1 MAAINLTAEL
11 KKARN
16 GQDLSVLDITSIDDL
31 TLDDVELIFRVAAVF
46 KRHVQ
51 SGAGNKKTD
60 ILKGTS
66 IFNFFNENSTRTRS
80 SFELAGKHLGSDVIN
95 ISGSA
100 SSGKKGETLGDTART
115 LDAYNADLLIVRDYH
130 AGVPAQLATLIGAP
144 VLNAGDG
151 RHEHPTQALLEA
163 FTLREKFGK
172 KKLTYLFVGDAK
184 HSRVFGSQ
192 VRLYRKFGWELRL
205 ASFATLVPEKIENW
219 GIKVFYQLE
228 DAALQSVDA
237 IHAIRLQTERAA
249 GSDVPTPRE
258 YSKNFMLNP
267 RRMALANKDAVA
279 LHAGPVIREFD
290 IGTPVLE
297 GPQSLV
303 QQMVENGLPIR
314 MALEWLL
321 ITAKKKKI
329 NPWKK
334 CNFQATISNF

>member
-1 MAAINLTAEL
+1 MVSFDLQTAL
-11 KKARN
+11 QQARK
-16 GQDLSVLDITSIDDL
+16 GQDLSSLDLVSVDNL
-31 TLDDVELIFRVAAVF
+31 TLADIELVFRTAAIFKKHVE
-46 KRHVQ
+46 

-60 ILKGTS
+60 TLKGTS

-95 ISGSA
+95 ITGSA

-115 LDAYNADLLIVRDYH
+115 LDAYNADLLIVRDSR
-130 AGVPAQLATLIGAP
+130 AGVPYQLAERVGAP

-163 FTLREKFGK
+163 FTLRERFGD
-172 KKLTYLFVGDAK
+172 KKLTYLFVGDAA

-192 VRLYRKFGWELRL
+192 VRLYRKLGWKLRL
-205 ASFATLVPEKIENW
+205 ASFQTLIPDQVEKFGIE
-219 GIKVFYQLE
+219 VFYE
-228 DAALQSVDA
+228 CEAEALQGVNA

-249 GSDVPTPRE
+249 GTDIPTPRE

-267 RRMALANKDAVA
+267 RRMALAAPDAVA

-321 ITAKKKKI
+321 ITAKQKKI
-329 NPWKK
+329 NPWK
-334 CNFQATISNF
+334 N

>member
-1 MAAINLTAEL
+1 MASFDLNTAL
-11 KKARN
+11 KQARK
-16 GQDLSVLDITSIDDL
+16 GQDLSQIDLVSIDDL
-31 TLDDVELIFRVAAVF
+31 TLADIELIFRITEVF
-46 KRHVQ
+46 KKHVE

-60 ILKGTS
+60 VLKGTS

-80 SFELAGKHLGSDVIN
+80 SFELAGKHLGGDVIN
-95 ISGSA
+95 IAGSA

-115 LDAYNADLLIVRDYH
+115 LDAYNADLLIVRDGR
-130 AGVPAQLATLIGAP
+130 AGVPHQIAPLIGAP

-172 KKLTYLFVGDAK
+172 QKLIYLFVGDAA

-192 VRLYRKFGWELRL
+192 VRLYRKLGYELRL
-205 ASFATLVPEKIENW
+205 ASFQTLIPEQVEKF
-219 GIKVFYQLE
+219 GIQIFYE
-228 DAALQSVDA
+228 CETEALKGVDA
-237 IHAIRLQTERAA
+237 IHVIRLQTERAS
-249 GSDVPTPRE
+249 GTDIPTPRE

-279 LHAGPVIREFD
+279 LHAGPVMREFD
-290 IGTPVLE
+290 IATPVLE

-303 QQMVENGLPIR
+303 QPMVENGLPLR

-321 ITAKKKKI
+321 ITAKKKKT

-334 CNFQATISNF
+334 